1 MAEDKKKESVVRE
14 KPEEKPAPPPAEM
27 SSKTKLLIM
36 GGIVA
41 GLLIVLVIVSV
52 FIIRS
57 LKPDDP
63 EIIAEKIKAQK
74 EEMERKKQTEMGATL
89 NEPITV
95 VVNLGSDAER
105 FLKADLVLEYEGA
118 EGGGGG
124 EHEGGGGDPEI
135 VKRLPKLKQIA
146 IDILS
151 SKSYDDVKDPEGRK
165 KVLTLLKNEMN
176 KTFPEP
182 EKIKNVYFN
191 SFIIQ

>member
-1 MAEDKKKESVVRE
+1 MAEVKKEAPEKE
-14 KPEEKPAPPPAEM
+14 KPEEKAAPAEL
-27 SSKTKLLIM
+27 SGSKKLLIM

-41 GLLIVLVIVSV
+41 VLLIVLSIVSV
-52 FIIRS
+52 VIIKS

-63 EIIAEKIKAQK
+63 EIIAEKIKSMK
-74 EEMERKKQTEMGATL
+74 EEEERKKQTEMGATL
-89 NEPITV
+89 KEPITV

-105 FLKADLVLEYEGA
+105 FLKTDLILEYGA
-118 EGGGGG
+118 EEGGKGGG
-124 EHEGGGGDPEI
+124 EGEGGGGGDPEI

-151 SKSYDDVKDPEGRK
+151 SKTYDEMKDPEGRK

-191 SFIIQ
+191 SFIVQ